1 MVKNL
6 HKYEVVE
13 DSVQKT
19 VQSYADIRDQKIYYE
34 ISGNP
39 NGDWLVLIH
48 GISGSTRCWKNQM
61 EDFNEHF
68 RVLNVDL
75 VGHGNST
82 ALEDYQKYNVS
93 IMANYLRLLMD
104 QLGIEKAHICGL
116 SLGTIIQQYFCELFP
131 ERITSCIFA
140 SPICKTNYLTKFV
153 NSFADKIFLK
163 LFPTGTY
170 LKLMG
175 HMMLPG
181 KAHEKSRKFFLK
193 ETLKISSSEFRKWWK
208 VVVQGDHYKCLGKYD
223 IPSLI
228 VVGNQDFCFF
238 DDSLELKEKFTNSE
252 FKIIKGA
259 GHVFI
264 FQKAAEFNQMVIDYI
279 NSLQVATVTATE
291 ENTTIA
297 A

>member
-6 HKYEVVE
+6 HMYEA
-13 DSVQKT
+13 DNNSMQS

-48 GISGSTRCWKNQM
+48 GISGSTRCWKNQTA
-61 EDFNEHF
+61 DFNQHF
-68 RVLNVDL
+68 KVLNVDL
-75 VGHGNST
+75 IGHGNST

-93 IMANYLRLLMD
+93 IIANYLRLLMD
-104 QLGIEKAHICGL
+104 QLGIEKAHMCGL
-116 SLGTIIQQYFCELFP
+116 SLGTIVEQYFCELFP
-131 ERITSCIFA
+131 ERIISCIFA

-163 LFPTGTY
+163 FFSTSTY
-170 LKLMG
+170 LKIMG
-175 HMMLPG
+175 NMMLPG

-193 ETLKISSSEFRKWWK
+193 ETLKVSSTEFRKWWK
-208 VVVQGDHYKCLGKYD
+208 VVVQGDHYKCLGNYN

-228 VVGNQDFCFF
+228 VVGNQDYCFY
-238 DDSLELKEKFTNSE
+238 DDSLELKKKFINSE

-264 FQKAAEFNQMVIDYI
+264 FQKAAEFNQMVIEYI
-279 NSLQVATVTATE
+279 NSLNTATVAETE
-291 ENTTIA
+291 EKSSIA